1 MPDVAGNAAVRPPN
15 HDLNPSPGTLVCERP
30 FNFIFQQENQMTTL
44 NLQEHRYDKFSV
56 IGFSVPE
63 RLIPVIDELASREF
77 IARSAW
83 LRKTVLAALA
93 KSDRQAA

>member
-1 MPDVAGNAAVRPPN
+1 MSTLDLENFK
-15 HDLNPSPGTLVCERP
+15 HDR
-30 FNFIFQQENQMTTL
+30 
-44 NLQEHRYDKFSV
+44 FSV

-63 RLIPVIDELASREF
+63 RLIPEIDRRASREF

-93 KSDRQAA
+93 KDDLRAA

>member
-1 MPDVAGNAAVRPPN
+1 VPDAAAVPP
-15 HDLNPSPGTLVCERP
+15 LPTT
-30 FNFIFQQENQMTTL
+30 FQSLTTARNARSRARFFTTKQDIEMTTI

-63 RLIPVIDELASREF
+63 RVIPIIDELASREF

>member
-1 MPDVAGNAAVRPPN
+1 M
-15 HDLNPSPGTLVCERP
+15 RP
-30 FNFIFQQENQMTTL
+30 FTTAQDIKMITV

-63 RLIPVIDELASREF
+63 RLIPIIDELASREF

-83 LRKTVLAALA
+83 LRKTVLSALA

>member
-1 MPDVAGNAAVRPPN
+1 
-15 HDLNPSPGTLVCERP
+15 
-30 FNFIFQQENQMTTL
+30 MTTV

>member
-1 MPDVAGNAAVRPPN
+1 MPPLCTTFQNLTTVR
-15 HDLNPSPGTLVCERP
+15 DARSRARRFTS
-30 FNFIFQQENQMTTL
+30 QQDIEMTTI

-63 RLIPVIDELASREF
+63 RLIPIIDELASREF